1 MDESKIIEIIAKYEK
16 HKEQNRMAAKRF
28 YYKNRD
34 DPEFQ
39 ARRRA
44 YYQRTKAGTSR
55 QKPCLPNPESGSAR
69 TEPRVQTQTEQ
80 KISV

>member
-1 MDESKIIEIIAKYEK
+1 MIIPGSAKMDESKIIEIIAKYEK

-44 YYQRTKAGTSR
+44 YYQRTKE
-55 QKPCLPNPESGSAR
+55 K
-69 TEPRVQTQTEQ
+69 QTQNEQ